1 MSRQNQLFELYINR
15 QVSIHGEAA
24 VSEMTDPRD
33 SMPVENRAALKRTRG
48 SGLAQQ
54 SGGGQHSVMQRVL
67 QNLDIMRHTFHLMPA
82 SVLLRCTLVC
92 RSFRATIDTGV
103 TGEFERHLR
112 WTGFFMDKWA
122 STNGALCCVDF
133 DAERSALR
141 ASVHVAQQAVQYMW
155 RLNVIPKVENYVYMH
170 MRMYLPLAHVNVSGD
185 PKRIERLQAQG
196 DVSIDVRKWQIVEK
210 QQDGDSTGAVPG
222 SLGRLQLKAVWF
234 AHNSPVKLQVDHD
247 ILVDFHNVPVD
258 PQALNY
264 RSLCVMRCVL
274 VCMHCHQRS
283 PKWQSLDV
291 KHAHHR
297 VLCSICYETLYVPVT
312 QLQSKW
318 KIREKMRLQ
327 AASRAHFVH
336 RQVHLNHRVSPDT
349 PVEGMLKQEVAEL
362 LDYTSWAALLHGNHR
377 RSNASQQIQHR
388 FSFFSR

>member
-1 MSRQNQLFELYINR
+1 MARPEPTLDVEREFFANGARIVAGMDEVGRGAIAGPVTIGVVAIDAN
-15 QVSIHGEAA
+15 VGEIP
-24 VSEMTDPRD
+24 TGLRD
-33 SMPVENRAALKRTRG
+33 SKLMTPKRREAMVPVAKEWGIAWATGSATAAEIDKFGIVTSL
-48 SGLAQQ
+48 GLAA
-54 SGGGQHSVMQRVL
+54 SRAL
-67 QNLDIMRHTFHLMPA
+67 QNLDIMRHIFHLMPA

-133 DAERSALR
+133 DAELSVLR

-155 RLNVIPKVENYVYMH
+155 RLNVIPKVKNYVYMH

-196 DVSIDVRKWQIVEK
+196 DVSIDVRKWQIVET

-234 AHNSPVKLQVDHD
+234 AHNSPVKLQVDHN
-247 ILVDFHNVPVD
+247 ILVDFHNVPVG

-274 VCMHCHQRS
+274 VCMHATS
-283 PKWQSLDV
+283 E
-291 KHAHHR
+291 
-297 VLCSICYETLYVPVT
+297 VLSGKAWM
-312 QLQSKW
+312 S
-318 KIREKMRLQ
+318 
-327 AASRAHFVH
+327 
-336 RQVHLNHRVSPDT
+336 N
-349 PVEGMLKQEVAEL
+349 
-362 LDYTSWAALLHGNHR
+362 R
-377 RSNASQQIQHR
+377 RITEFCAR
-388 FSFFSR
+388 YATRRCTCR